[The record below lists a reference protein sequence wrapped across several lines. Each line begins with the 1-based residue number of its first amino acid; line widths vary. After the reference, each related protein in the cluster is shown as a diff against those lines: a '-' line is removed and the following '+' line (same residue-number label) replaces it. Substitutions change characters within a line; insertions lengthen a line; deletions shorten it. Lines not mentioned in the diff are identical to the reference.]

1 MRVTVANT
9 LNREPACDRSYQT
22 INSTE
27 FMQIEKIPFVTDS
40 TKLRN

>member
-1 MRVTVANT
+1 MRLTVANT
-9 LNREPACDRSYQT
+9 LNREQDQT

-27 FMQIEKIPFVTDS
+27 FMQIEKIPFVTDY

>member
-9 LNREPACDRSYQT
+9 LNREQACDRSYQT

-27 FMQIEKIPFVTDS
+27 FMQIEKIPFVTDY